1 MFATILSLLLSG
13 AVTGDGPGS
22 QGPSPAELERAHSL
36 LAGSWE
42 VVSIVDDGETIGKE
56 LIRAKLAKDG
66 RIRVANRSFEI
77 VNPETGDGRTSA
89 FRLDPSKL
97 PRQIDILSSGDRL
110 VRGIYMIEEDGLAIC
125 LQQKDGEPRPA
136 SFDAPAGSGCMLLRM
151 KLVKPAAPALV
162 PAVPGQSKSVVKE
175 DRKPTESEIKR
186 VHELFSGNWDI
197 LGITEDGNELGPE
210 LIRQRFAQ
218 GGRVQFGT
226 RGIAIVNPRSEERRI
241 TTYRVDPSKSPSQI
255 DVTTQFDSVL
265 RGIYKF
271 EGDKLTVCL
280 ARHEDGAR
288 PTEFEARGGSD
299 RALFQLQLSRPD
311 SKPRPTP
318 ASPSRPAPA
327 EESPNRAELAR
338 RMMIGSWTTTDLKG
352 TFTIVF
358 RPDGTFSAT
367 RIWSKSRRKL
377 LGPASDT
384 SEGDWRLLGDMLT
397 AVVSSTTDKDLAGI
411 QINLRVHEI
420 GDTSMVVS
428 DQFGTKQTLNKL
440 R

>member
-1 MFATILSLLLSG
+1 MLAAILSVLLSG
-13 AVTGDGPGS
+13 AVADDGPGS
-22 QGPSPAELERAHSL
+22 QPPSPIELERAHRL
-36 LAGSWE
+36 LAGTWE
-42 VVSIVDDGETIGKE
+42 VVSIVDDGETIGQE
-56 LIRAKLAKDG
+56 LIKANLAENG
-66 RIRVANRSFEI
+66 RIRFVDRSIEI
-77 VNPETGDGRTSA
+77 VDPKTGDRRTSA

-97 PRQIDILSSGDRL
+97 PRQIDIISSDDKI
-110 VRGIYMIEEDGLAIC
+110 VRAIYMIDEDRLAIC

-136 SFDAPAGSGCMLLRM
+136 SFDAPAGSGCMLVGM
-151 KLVKPAAPALV
+151 KLVKPADAAVV
-162 PAVPGQSKSVVKE
+162 PAAPGESKSIVKE

-226 RGIAIVNPRSEERRI
+226 RGIAIVNPKSEERRI

-271 EGDKLTVCL
+271 EGDKLTICL

-299 RALFQLQLSRPD
+299 RALFRLQLSRPD

-318 ASPSRPAPA
+318 APPSRPAPA
-327 EESPNRAELAR
+327 EETPDRAELAR

-384 SEGDWRLLGDMLT
+384 SEGDWRLLGGMLT
-397 AVVSSTTDKDLAGI
+397 AFVSSTTDKDLAGN
-411 QINLRVHEI
+411 QINLRVREI

-428 DQFGTKQTLNKL
+428 DQFGTEQTLDKL

>member
-1 MFATILSLLLSG
+1 MLAAILSLLLSG
-13 AVTGDGPGS
+13 AVADDGPGS

-36 LAGSWE
+36 LAGTWE
-42 VVSIVDDGETIGKE
+42 VVSIVDDGETIGEE
-56 LIRAKLAKDG
+56 LIKAKLAKNG
-66 RIRVANRSFEI
+66 RIRVANRSIEI
-77 VNPETGDGRTSA
+77 VNPETGDSRTSA

-97 PRQIDILSSGDRL
+97 PRQIDIISSDDRI

-136 SFDAPAGSGCMLLRM
+136 SFDAPAGSGYMLLRM
-151 KLVKPAAPALV
+151 KLAKPAAPALV
-162 PAVPGQSKSVVKE
+162 PAAPGQSKSIAKE

-218 GGRVQFGT
+218 GGRVQFGA
-226 RGIAIVNPRSEERRI
+226 RGIAIVNPKSEERRI

-271 EGDKLTVCL
+271 EGDKLTICL

-299 RALFQLQLSRPD
+299 RALFQLQLARPD

-318 ASPSRPAPA
+318 VR
-327 EESPNRAELAR
+327 LR
-338 RMMIGSWTTTDLKG
+338 RGPLPRKSLPTVRSWP
-352 TFTIVF
+352 V
-358 RPDGTFSAT
+358 A
-367 RIWSKSRRKL
+367 
-377 LGPASDT
+377 
-384 SEGDWRLLGDMLT
+384 
-397 AVVSSTTDKDLAGI
+397 
-411 QINLRVHEI
+411 
-420 GDTSMVVS
+420 
-428 DQFGTKQTLNKL
+428 
-440 R
+440 